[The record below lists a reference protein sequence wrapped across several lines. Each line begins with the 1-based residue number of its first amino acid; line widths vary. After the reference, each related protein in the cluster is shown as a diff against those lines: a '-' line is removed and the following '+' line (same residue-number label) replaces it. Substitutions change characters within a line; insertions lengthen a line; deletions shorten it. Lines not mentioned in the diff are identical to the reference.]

1 MDWIPFAAFIIFS
14 IIELLLLKE
23 FIKRKYKTAI
33 KSATASIAFGAFV
46 YIASHFYNLT
56 VPDAAYILVIISLF
70 LDSYFGYYRNLYCK
84 SRKYDRV
91 QHGIGSFSFAIFFYF
106 FLSNIFKYGGS
117 RSFRAFYILI
127 LGVFYGTI
135 YEIIEFISDL
145 KNQNKEKMQRGLRDT
160 DFDMVSDVIGSLSAA
175 VFSYFVFLKSAV

>member
-1 MDWIPFAAFIIFS
+1 MDWVPFAVFIFFS
-14 IIELLLLKE
+14 FIELLLLKE
-23 FIKRKYKTAI
+23 FIKRKYKIAI
-33 KSATASIAFGAFV
+33 KSAITSIAFWTFV
-46 YIASHFYNLT
+46 FIASYLYNL
-56 VPDAAYILVIISLF
+56 VMPVAAYILVIIALF
-70 LDSYFGYYRNLYCK
+70 LDSYLGYYRNLYCT

-106 FLSNIFKYGGS
+106 FFSNIFSYGGS

-145 KNQNKEKMQRGLRDT
+145 KNKNGEKMQRGLRDT

-175 VFSYFVFLKSAV
+175 IFSYFVFL